1 MIHHI
6 FLFIDRTETTSF
18 FHAFSK
24 IANVTVLILDRERD
38 AVFIEEKNTKFQLEM
53 IEKKIKIN
61 LDVGISVI
69 KNETGVVFFQVS

>member
-24 IANVTVLILDRERD
+24 IANVTVLILDREQ
-38 AVFIEEKNTKFQLEM
+38 EEKNTKFQLEM